1 MYFKLSNGDIVNN
14 DEFSKSLEC
23 YICSLNEFIGSK
35 INKPYKFILKPDH
48 LYVVYGS
55 VVVEKYNIDSFYE
68 MYQDVVSAINEVIED
83 FSDEYIIEYRLGDD
97 IIHAVPTISFDI
109 PWNVFYSHI
118 LKEFESD

>member
-23 YICSLNEFIGSK
+23 YICSANEYFGSK
-35 INKPYKFILKPDH
+35 NDPYKLILKPDY

-55 VVVEKYNIDSFYE
+55 VVVEKHNIDSFYK
-68 MYQDVVSAINEVIED
+68 MYQDVTSAVNDVIEE
-83 FSDEYIIEYRLGDD
+83 FSDEYIIEYGLSDD
-97 IIHAVPTISFDI
+97 IIHVVPIISFDI
-109 PWNVFYSHI
+109 PWNVFYSHV